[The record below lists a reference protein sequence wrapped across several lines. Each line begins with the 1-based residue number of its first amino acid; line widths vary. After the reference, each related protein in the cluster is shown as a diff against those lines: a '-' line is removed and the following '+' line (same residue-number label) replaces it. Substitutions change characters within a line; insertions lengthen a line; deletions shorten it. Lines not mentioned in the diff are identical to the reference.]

1 MKRNRFAK
9 NLKIQIH
16 LQVLPSPAPCFH
28 VIMHLRNN
36 FASTISYHRSNIIW
50 FVDLIVITLLY
61 YITLQKSPH
70 SVYFEKKK
78 NNETIWNHHWLE
90 SGGEI
95 FITYIFYFCY
105 RVDEQLFWY
114 CNAIEFTL
122 FDFTFQ
128 PHLTKM

>member
-1 MKRNRFAK
+1 MKRHRLAK
-9 NLKIQIH
+9 NLKIKIH
-16 LQVLPSPAPCFH
+16 FRVLPSPVPCFH

-70 SVYFEKKK
+70 FVYFEKMK

-95 FITYIFYFCY
+95 FITYIF
-105 RVDEQLFWY
+105 VIGLMSNIFWY